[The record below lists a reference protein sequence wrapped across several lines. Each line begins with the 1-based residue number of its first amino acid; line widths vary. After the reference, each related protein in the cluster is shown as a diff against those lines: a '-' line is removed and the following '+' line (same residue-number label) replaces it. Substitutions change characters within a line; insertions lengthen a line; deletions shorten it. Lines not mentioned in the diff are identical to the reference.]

1 MKNKIS
7 NKLLILLLFT
17 VSHISNAQTT
27 ETPLLEINGKTYSL
41 EEFNYIYNKNNPISK
56 EPLSKKEYLDLFVN
70 YKLKVTEAE
79 AQGMDTMPDFKKEL
93 EYYRNE
99 LAKPYLYDKKATE
112 KVAREAYDRMLEEV
126 DVSHILIMI
135 PKNPFP
141 EDTLKAYKKITD
153 IRNELLNGADFEE
166 TAFRYSEDPSA
177 KKNRGHLGYI
187 TVFQTVYPF
196 ETAAY
201 TTPVGEISPIIKT
214 SFGYHIIKVNAK
226 RKSPGEI
233 KVAHIMKVIP
243 RNASPEVQAKAKHEI
258 DSVYTLLQNGADFK
272 ELAMKFSD
280 DRNTG
285 PSGGELNWFGTGRMI
300 PEFAEAAFALK
311 DNGDISGPVR
321 TRVGW
326 HIIKKIDQRE
336 IKPFE
341 EQKDELVKK
350 VSNSKRA
357 LAGKTSTIKRLKKD
371 NGFKV
376 DSTTLKAVKELFAKN
391 GISKEDFV
399 TELKNP
405 PETLCTIGDSTFT
418 TAALAVYL
426 NNSKSLKPGSSPLEL
441 DKKINDFLNESIIAV
456 ENANLEKKYP
466 EFRYLLNE
474 YHDGLLIFE
483 ISQNEI
489 WNKASA
495 DSTELRR
502 YYEEHK
508 EKYVTPDKFS
518 GNIFFCKNK
527 KALNTI
533 ESLVK
538 DSVTQSS
545 LDSLKSILGKD
556 FIHKSGEFE
565 KGTDDAVDAALWD
578 TKAKLP
584 DNMKKSCFYGHFEK
598 GRQQKFENVKGLV
611 IADYQS
617 FIEKNW
623 MNSLKE
629 KYKPEVHYNVL
640 KKSKK

>member
-7 NKLLILLLFT
+7 NKLFILLLFT
-17 VSHISNAQTT
+17 VSYISNAQTT

-41 EEFNYIYNKNNPISK
+41 EEFNYIYKKNNSISK

-99 LAKPYLYDKKATE
+99 LAKPYLNDKKATE
-112 KVAREAYDRMLEEV
+112 AVAKEAYDRMLEEV

-135 PKNPFP
+135 PRNPFP

-153 IRNELLNGADFEE
+153 IRNEILNGADFEE
-166 TAFRYSEDPSA
+166 TAFRNSEDPSA

-201 TTPVGEISPIIKT
+201 ATPVGEVSPIVKT
-214 SFGYHIIKVNAK
+214 SFGYHILKVNGK

-258 DSVYTLLQNGADFK
+258 DSIYSLLQNGADFND
-272 ELAMKFSD
+272 LAQKFSD
-280 DRNTG
+280 DRNTA
-285 PSGGELNWFGTGRMI
+285 PNGGELNWFGTGRMI

-311 DNGDISGPVR
+311 NNGDISEPVR

-326 HIIKKIDQRE
+326 HIIKKIDQRD
-336 IKPFE
+336 IRPYE
-341 EQKDELVKK
+341 EQKEELLKK
-350 VSNSKRA
+350 VTNSNRS
-357 LAGKTSTIKRLKKD
+357 LSGKEATIKRLKKE

-376 DSTTLKAVKELFAKN
+376 DSTTLKTVKELFAKT
-391 GISKEDFV
+391 GMTKDDFIAKLQN
-399 TELKNP
+399 T
-405 PETLCTIGDSTFT
+405 PETLCSIGDSTFT
-418 TAALAVYL
+418 TADLAAYL
-426 NNSKSLKPGSSPLEL
+426 NNDKSLKPGVSPLIL
-441 DKKINDFLNESIIAV
+441 DKKTDGFFNEKIINFEKS
-456 ENANLEKKYP
+456 NLEKKYP
-466 EFRYLLNE
+466 DFRYLMNE

-483 ISQNEI
+483 ISQKEI
-489 WNKASA
+489 WNKAST
-495 DSTELRR
+495 DSTGLRR

-508 EKYVTPDKFS
+508 GKYVTPDKFT
-518 GNIFFCKNK
+518 GDIFFCKNR

-533 ESLVK
+533 ESIVK
-538 DSVTQSS
+538 DSVTESN
-545 LDSLKSILGKD
+545 LDTLKTILGSN
-556 FIHKSGEFE
+556 FIHKSGDFE
-565 KGTDDAVDAALWD
+565 KGADETVDAALWN
-578 TKAKLP
+578 TGTKLP
-584 DNMKKSCFYGHFEK
+584 ENMKKTCFFGKFKK
-598 GRQQKFENVKGLV
+598 GKQQDFDEVKGLV
-611 IADYQS
+611 IADYQT

-623 MNSLKE
+623 LKSLKE
-629 KYKPEVHYNVL
+629 KYKPVVNYKVL

>member
-112 KVAREAYDRMLEEV
+112 EVAREAYDRMLEEV

-141 EDTLKAYKKITD
+141 EDTLKAYRKITD

-272 ELAMKFSD
+272 ELARKFSD

-285 PSGGELNWFGTGRMI
+285 PAGGELNWFGTGRMI

-311 DNGDISGPVR
+311 NNGDISKPVR

-399 TELKNP
+399 TELQNP

>member
-1 MKNKIS
+1 
-7 NKLLILLLFT
+7 
-17 VSHISNAQTT
+17 
-27 ETPLLEINGKTYSL
+27 
-41 EEFNYIYNKNNPISK
+41 
-56 EPLSKKEYLDLFVN
+56 
-70 YKLKVTEAE
+70 
-79 AQGMDTMPDFKKEL
+79 
-93 EYYRNE
+93 
-99 LAKPYLYDKKATE
+99 
-112 KVAREAYDRMLEEV
+112 MLEEV

-153 IRNELLNGADFEE
+153 IRNEILNGADFEE

-201 TTPVGEISPIIKT
+201 TTPVGKISPIIKT

-272 ELAMKFSD
+272 ELARKFSD

-285 PSGGELNWFGTGRMI
+285 PDGGELNWFGTGRMI

-391 GISKEDFV
+391 GISKEGFV
-399 TELKNP
+399 TELQNP

-495 DSTELRR
+495 DSAELRR

-629 KYKPEVHYNVL
+629 KYKPEVHYNAL